1 MNAPRLD
8 LLHPCA
14 PSQQQI
20 PAPHR
25 EPSVSRQ
32 WQASL
37 VSGRLPWLSLILR

>member
-8 LLHPCA
+8 LLHLCA

-25 EPSVSRQ
+25 ELPVSRQ

-37 VSGRLPWLSLILR
+37 VVADLTMNRIR